1 MRKLAS
7 DIMGTEFATVPDAAR
22 APYPAYVLMPAKM
35 VNHLGDQFA
44 GGLDKPRLQI
54 FIRLMS
60 LIN

>member
-1 MRKLAS
+1 LA
-7 DIMGTEFATVPDAAR
+7 TAPDAAR

-35 VNHLGDQFA
+35 VNYLGYQFA
-44 GGLDKPRLQI
+44 GGLDKPCFQI